1 MGEGTGAGDAD
12 ADARDGRREGRVRR
26 EEGRGAERDRGGGL
40 RDAVVG
46 PRLGNRVQIRENRFG
61 SRRVDRHL
69 ARLILMRLRRGVV
82 VGGTGAG
89 ERARDDSATRHAWAK
104 VCDRKA

>member
-46 PRLGNRVQIRENRFG
+46 PRLGNRVQIGENRFG
-61 SRRVDRHL
+61 SRRVDLHL
-69 ARLILMRLRRGVV
+69 LSMRLRRGVV

-89 ERARDDSATRHAWAK
+89 ERARDDSATRHVRAN

>member
-61 SRRVDRHL
+61 SRRL
-69 ARLILMRLRRGVV
+69 ARLIMMRLRRGVV

-89 ERARDDSATRHAWAK
+89 ERARDDPATRHVRAN